1 MRSDVSVK
9 VAPKPW
15 WIKPK
20 LSAAIGWILQEL
32 RLTLHLNGTGVK
44 TQHNFFTT
52 EKAMACP
59 FKKDSLFRDSY
70 NYSYITKD
78 HHHNTYVPSKPH
90 DAICSL
96 REWLAKTPSMRIS
109 LWHICI
115 KESQERCTRGSTSN
129 TPSIFRDLVMVL
141 PQARLLAWLGTAL
154 MNIAWGHLPPL
165 NYRSVEAQHM
175 GTAQQVLMAS
185 SP

>member
-1 MRSDVSVK
+1 MSEIRS
-9 VAPKPW
+9 
-15 WIKPK
+15 
-20 LSAAIGWILQEL
+20 LSKGCS
-32 RLTLHLNGTGVK
+32 K
-44 TQHNFFTT
+44 TMMNKTKTICSYRVDTT
-52 EKAMACP
+52 RAKR
-59 FKKDSLFRDSY
+59 K
-70 NYSYITKD
+70 YSYITKD

-90 DAICSL
+90 DAIGSL

-109 LWHICI
+109 LWHICM
-115 KESQERCTRGSTSN
+115 KESRERCTRGSTSN
-129 TPSIFRDLVMVL
+129 TPSIFRDLVTVL